1 MRRPRVVGGA
11 KVGVGRAHSL
21 WWEGSCDRD
30 FQINNTRLV

>member
-1 MRRPRVVGGA
+1 
-11 KVGVGRAHSL
+11 VGRAHSL